1 MFQKTLETVF
11 EDGISMGYE
20 AFSMGYNMEF
30 PWDTT
35 WFWRWNFHG
44 IWGIF
49 QFDTRVPNPEKLSE
63 QLLEQS
69 WMHCSYQPLS
79 FTRPGKCPL
88 DSHMVAFDWPWN
100 SDMFGQSH
108 GYLCW
113 VYLFHLLEVVLNIL
127 RLGSSHTNL
136 INSSLALIFYMT
148 TLANFWPQF

>member
-1 MFQKTLETVF
+1 METHV
-11 EDGISMGYE
+11 
-20 AFSMGYNMEF
+20 
-30 PWDTT
+30 PKDTRNC
-35 WFWRWNFHG
+35 FWRWNFHG
-44 IWGIF
+44 IWGIFHGIQHGFEDGISMGLGIF

-69 WMHCSYQPLS
+69 WMHYSYQPLS

-88 DSHMVAFDWPWN
+88 DSHMVPFDWPWN
-100 SDMFGQSH
+100 SYMFQQSH

-113 VYLFHLLEVVLNIL
+113 VYLFHLLEVVLDIL

-148 TLANFWPQF
+148 RLANFWPQV